1 MRRLVTETAP
11 GLRRSSMQTPPD
23 LLPNRRARD
32 LMDRC
37 APDGHADQDQ
47 HRPADKK
54 TPATT
59 SPGRCGRVSLVIDNG
74 ARRKRRALEVRQ
86 RLLDAIYGQCFRR
99 VLRDLG
105 LTSNQIWD

>member
-32 LMDRC
+32 LMDRMRT
-37 APDGHADQDQ
+37 DGHADQDQ
-47 HRPADKK
+47 HRPANKK

-74 ARRKRRALEVRQ
+74 ARRKS
-86 RLLDAIYGQCFRR
+86 
-99 VLRDLG
+99 G
-105 LTSNQIWD
+105 LP